1 VTTGPVTADVGQLA
15 APRTVVMV
23 GTDHHPFDRLMDWT
37 RDWLSQHPDQAS
49 RWFVQSGAAAV
60 VPDCPGSP
68 YLAVDQLGELL
79 DDADVIICHGGP
91 ASVAD
96 AWRRGRL
103 PIVVPRQP
111 ELGEHVDD
119 HQVIFCRKVAELG
132 RVALAQTPADFAG
145 LLHEAANDRSRFRAR
160 FPETDTEA
168 AVARLGELVEELV
181 SRPRRRLPL
190 IRRGRQA
197 RRSPAASTGALAVA
211 GTAHEE
217 QE

>member
-1 VTTGPVTADVGQLA
+1 MTAPVTVGAGRPA

-23 GTDHHPFDRLMDWT
+23 GTDHHPFDRLMGWT
-37 RDWLSQHPDQAS
+37 RDWLSLHPDQAA
-49 RWFVQSGAAAV
+49 RWFVQSGAASII
-60 VPDCPGSP
+60 PDCPGSP
-68 YLAVDQLGELL
+68 YLAVGQLGELL
-79 DDADVIICHGGP
+79 DDADVIVCHGGP

-96 AWRRGRL
+96 AWSRGRL

-132 RVALAQTPADFAG
+132 RVALAQTPVDFAG
-145 LLHEAANDRSRFRAR
+145 LLAEAANDHSRFRAS

-168 AVARLGELVEELV
+168 AVARLAELVEELV

-190 IRRGRQA
+190 IRRGRQT
-197 RRSPAASTGALAVA
+197 RRSPAASTGELAVA